1 MKRYFL
7 FFLILMLALAYKIST
22 AQTTSY
28 AGNLVKI
35 SMLAK
40 TASLSDTLG
49 RWVDYS
55 YYSPQAI
62 HVNRTYYNGHITL
75 AERSYLIK
83 QNTGYRGYFIEEYW
97 GQNYIE
103 TEGQNLSRPFSITG
117 TGWDVI
123 PPYFIETTE
132 VTPLSCGSWLIN
144 GSLGNAF
151 IDNND
156 SLHIF
161 KGIVGREYS
170 QAMEEN
176 LVSILGPVGSRYLAA
191 FMTEEKDPWKYE
203 YRLVDLSNSPFIG
216 EYSRPINFEGDP
228 NLYKRAVIF
237 EKLRKIRDDLYIVQS
252 EEDRVRFYKFADT
265 SFNFIKYQP
274 GGPGD
279 EIFSGKNA
287 KWDFRNNRLYKFS
300 GRELISYDFNLSDTT
315 LINRR
320 VLIALD
326 SYGDSIGVDWN
337 FRYAAL
343 LTRDSL
349 KIYDIDKE
357 HFINSICIAG
367 INRPV
372 RPVVD
377 SPYVYLHQTTFEEN
391 SSIVNVEKEN
401 SSVVK
406 SYSLSAYPN
415 PFNPVTTLEFN
426 MPFAGHVE
434 LKIYDALGKE
444 VAILVNEVKKEGSY
458 KVQFNAS
465 QLPSGIYLCRMN
477 AGKYSETK
485 KIVLLK

>member
-1 MKRYFL
+1 ML
-7 FFLILMLALAYKIST
+7 LIFALTYRTSP
-22 AQTTSY
+22 AQTTSSTSY
-28 AGNLVKI
+28 SGNLVKI
-35 SMLAK
+35 SMLSK
-40 TASLSDTLG
+40 SASLSDTLG

-55 YYSPQAI
+55 YYSPQVI
-62 HVNRTYYNGHITL
+62 HVNRTYYNTHVTL
-75 AERSYLIK
+75 PERSYLIK
-83 QNTGYRGYFIEEYW
+83 QNMGYRGYFIEQFW

-103 TEGQNLSRPFSITG
+103 TEGQNVSRPFSITG

-132 VTPLSCGSWLIN
+132 VTSLSCGSWLIN

-151 IDNND
+151 IGNND

-170 QAMEEN
+170 QSMEEN

-191 FMTEEKDPWKYE
+191 FMTNENNSWKYE
-203 YRLVDLSNSPFIG
+203 YRLVDLSNSPYIG

-252 EEDRVRFYKFADT
+252 EEDWVRFYKFADT
-265 SFNFIKYQP
+265 SFNFIKFQP
-274 GGPGD
+274 GGPGN

-300 GRELISYDFNLSDTT
+300 GRELTSYDFNLSDTT

-320 VLIALD
+320 VLISSD
-326 SYGDSIGVDWN
+326 SYGDSIGVDRN

-343 LTRDSL
+343 ITRDSL

-357 HFINSICIAG
+357 RYINSICIAG

-391 SSIVNVEKEN
+391 SSILSVEEN
-401 SSVVK
+401 SSTVK

-426 MPFAGHVE
+426 IPSAGKVE

-444 VAILVNEVKKEGSY
+444 VTTLVSEERKEGSY
-458 KVQFNAS
+458 KVRFNAS
-465 QLPSGIYLCRMN
+465 SLPSGIYLCRMS
-477 AGKYSETK
+477 AGSYTITK
-485 KIVLLK
+485 KVVLLK